1 MLRKWPT
8 GVRVS
13 LPKALTRTLSTTTTT
28 ISSSSSSPSSSPSQP
43 AFAMKNVTRKNF
55 ASALE
60 TLRATLRDA
69 DFVALDVEM
78 TGVVSAP
85 WRESFEFDRPDVRYL
100 KVKDSAEKFA
110 VVQFGVCPFRWEDS
124 SQTLIAYPHNFYIFP
139 RKELSFDL
147 PSHEFLC
154 QTTSIG
160 FLAKHQFNFNTCI
173 HEGISYI
180 SREQEIEV
188 VQYFRSND
196 DRQSVDYYKEDK
208 NMWLTRTADLLFTER
223 MKLRFREW
231 RDDLL
236 GSQVQLHQFEE
247 KSGDCST
254 QVQTIFYKMRPSLLL
269 TGFTSHQLR
278 LIQQVIRS
286 NFKDL
291 LYVRWSGKSSDRKTI
306 VMYTHSEDDK
316 ALLMEEISK
325 DLIRER
331 ESELEAAV
339 GFRHVI
345 DLLSA
350 EKKLIVGHNCLL
362 DFAHVYHKFIG
373 ALPPTVEEFASGI
386 HKSFPCIMDTKH
398 LLRAELTLQRLL
410 RKSSTS
416 LSSAFAR
423 LCPQIAFGSNDS
435 HLSSDIGIKVEVQTD
450 ETRSAGSNSGA
461 KHEAGYDAFM
471 TGCIFAQACKHLG
484 IKFKAQMVMDLFEH
498 QTLQKHANL
507 LYLGLDRRIMVH
519 LGDGKVM
526 KFSHPAVNQRYPTII
541 FPNIILL
548 WGFQKG
554 MKPRELKDSMIKIFG
569 STAITSVFFVDKSAA
584 LIQFSNGQLV
594 SDFLVLKDSLEKS
607 GDLLSVLHPLAKLL
621 EGGKTRAARY
631 DVYREICS
639 SSSARLLFAEQA
651 ETLGFTWKTK
661 LEMEDAVGT
670 EKQTNGI
677 EKTGEELE
685 LVSIQDNVKK
695 DAGLSG
701 EKVLDALLASSSSLR
716 KKLNF

>member
-1 MLRKWPT
+1 
-8 GVRVS
+8 
-13 LPKALTRTLSTTTTT
+13 
-28 ISSSSSSPSSSPSQP
+28 
-43 AFAMKNVTRKNF
+43 
-55 ASALE
+55 
-60 TLRATLRDA
+60 
-69 DFVALDVEM
+69 
-78 TGVVSAP
+78 
-85 WRESFEFDRPDVRYL
+85 
-100 KVKDSAEKFA
+100 
-110 VVQFGVCPFRWEDS
+110 
-124 SQTLIAYPHNFYIFP
+124 
-139 RKELSFDL
+139 
-147 PSHEFLC
+147 
-154 QTTSIG
+154 
-160 FLAKHQFNFNTCI
+160 
-173 HEGISYI
+173 
-180 SREQEIEV
+180 
-188 VQYFRSND
+188 
-196 DRQSVDYYKEDK
+196 
-208 NMWLTRTADLLFTER
+208 MWLTRTADLLFTER